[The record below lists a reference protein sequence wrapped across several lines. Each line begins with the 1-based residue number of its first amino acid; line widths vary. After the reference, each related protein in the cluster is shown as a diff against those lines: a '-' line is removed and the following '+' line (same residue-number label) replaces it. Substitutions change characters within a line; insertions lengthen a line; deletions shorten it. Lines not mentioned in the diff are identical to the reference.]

1 MTRSVSVTDSATDFN
16 RAVTKN
22 KTVTEHIEEESVTER
37 IVTQIR
43 DKIICGDLSP
53 GTPLTEADLTKA
65 YDVSRNTLR
74 EALRQICREGLAV
87 HYRHRGVVV
96 RTLTRTDVR
105 DIFRVRRTLELQAI
119 ALPGKTDPPDP
130 AVLRAMAAACDAAA
144 QAASQEDWRSV
155 GTHSLRFHQ
164 HIVEM
169 IGSALLDQFFRTIL
183 AQLRLLFSA
192 APDERRFQLPWIERD
207 RELYD
212 LIVAGEHKRASK
224 KLSDYLDRSEEALI
238 DLL

>member
-1 MTRSVSVTDSATDFN
+1 VTN
-16 RAVTKN
+16 N

-43 DKIICGDLSP
+43 DKIICGGLPP

-74 EALRQICREGLAV
+74 EALRQICREGLGV

-105 DIFRVRRTLELQAI
+105 DIFRVRRILELQAI
-119 ALPGKTDPPDP
+119 ALPGRTDPPDP
-130 AVLRAMAAACDAAA
+130 AVLNAMA
-144 QAASQEDWRSV
+144 V

-169 IGSALLDQFFRTIL
+169 IGSALLDQYFRTIL

-212 LIVAGEHKRASK
+212 LIVAGEHKRAGK
-224 KLSDYLDRSEEALI
+224 KLSDYLDRSEDALI
-238 DLL
+238 ELL

>member
-1 MTRSVSVTDSATDFN
+1 MTRSVSDSRVTP
-16 RAVTKN
+16 K

-43 DKIICGDLSP
+43 DKIICGDLPP
-53 GTPLTEADLTKA
+53 GTALTEAELTKA

-105 DIFRVRRTLELQAI
+105 DIFRVRRTLELQAL
-119 ALPGKTDPPDP
+119 ALPGTPDP
-130 AVLRAMAAACDAAA
+130 AVLHAMAA

-207 RELYD
+207 RALYD
-212 LIVAGEHKRASK
+212 LIVAGEYKRASK

>member
-1 MTRSVSVTDSATDFN
+1 
-16 RAVTKN
+16 
-22 KTVTEHIEEESVTER
+22 
-37 IVTQIR
+37 
-43 DKIICGDLSP
+43 
-53 GTPLTEADLTKA
+53 
-65 YDVSRNTLR
+65 
-74 EALRQICREGLAV
+74 
-87 HYRHRGVVV
+87 VV

-105 DIFRVRRTLELQAI
+105 DIFRVRRTLELQAL
-119 ALPGKTDPPDP
+119 ALPGTPDP
-130 AVLRAMAAACDAAA
+130 AVLHAMAAACDAAA

-207 RELYD
+207 RALYD

>member
-1 MTRSVSVTDSATDFN
+1 MTRSVSDSP
-16 RAVTKN
+16 VTKS
-22 KTVTEHIEEESVTER
+22 KTVAEHIDEESVTER

-43 DKIICGDLSP
+43 DKIICGDLPP
-53 GTPLTEADLTKA
+53 GTALTEAELTKA

-105 DIFRVRRTLELQAI
+105 DIFRVRRTLELQAL
-119 ALPGKTDPPDP
+119 ALPDAPDP
-130 AVLRAMAAACDAAA
+130 AVLHAMAAACDAGA
-144 QAASQEDWRSV
+144 QAALQEDWRSV

-207 RELYD
+207 RALYD
-212 LIVAGEHKRASK
+212 LIVAGEHRRASK

>member
-1 MTRSVSVTDSATDFN
+1 MIRSVSVSVSVSVSN
-16 RAVTKN
+16 PAVTKN
-22 KTVTEHIEEESVTER
+22 KIVTEHIEEESVTER

-43 DKIICGDLSP
+43 DKIICGDLPP

-119 ALPGKTDPPDP
+119 ALPAKPDP
-130 AVLRAMAAACDAAA
+130 AVLHAMAAACDAAA